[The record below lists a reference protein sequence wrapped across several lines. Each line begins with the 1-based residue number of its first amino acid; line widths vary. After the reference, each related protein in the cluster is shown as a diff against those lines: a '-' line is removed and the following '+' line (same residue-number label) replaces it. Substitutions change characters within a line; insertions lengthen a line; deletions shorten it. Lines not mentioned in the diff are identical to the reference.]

1 MSYPRAAAESQEV
14 ARGQNVE
21 NVGHDI
27 VADFD
32 LPTTAPVP
40 TTAST
45 AATVPSHAEWTP
57 FVNFEVDDGTAH
69 HHNYMSTFIKA
80 AGIMVTTL
88 TLLSL
93 AVVCGAAA
101 GVILT
106 LVGQQVLLATHGE
119 SWAVAPYIVARIGAV
134 GGVLASLASLAILLP
149 VGVLFKSHLTTKD
162 RSITSD
168 MVRSLVPSLCFGAA
182 AGAFGS
188 LVLDLDQDGELAVD
202 QASVAG
208 LVGSAV
214 LSGGSLALTLV
225 FKCFRL
231 LCLGS

>member
-57 FVNFEVDDGTAH
+57 FVNL
-69 HHNYMSTFIKA
+69 STFIKA

-182 AGAFGS
+182 AGAF
-188 LVLDLDQDGELAVD
+188 AVD

-231 LCLGS
+231 LCLG